1 MATLLPNQ
9 TTAASAI
16 GEHLST
22 PPALTRVPLLR
33 QRIQK
38 ERTQLQQTLAQ
49 RAKEQ
54 VDLVKQGLT
63 GLRDAS
69 FNFPPSPSSSP
80 LFTELTL
87 CDDEITGTK

>member
-1 MATLLPNQ
+1 MTTLIHTQ
-9 TTAASAI
+9 TAASAI

-22 PPALTRVPLLR
+22 PPTLTRVPLLR

-54 VDLVKQGLT
+54 VDLVKQGLG
-63 GLRDAS
+63 GLRDVSKPTSPFLTLA
-69 FNFPPSPSSSP
+69 FPPLDSRVREMYR
-80 LFTELTL
+80 LGME
-87 CDDEITGTK
+87 